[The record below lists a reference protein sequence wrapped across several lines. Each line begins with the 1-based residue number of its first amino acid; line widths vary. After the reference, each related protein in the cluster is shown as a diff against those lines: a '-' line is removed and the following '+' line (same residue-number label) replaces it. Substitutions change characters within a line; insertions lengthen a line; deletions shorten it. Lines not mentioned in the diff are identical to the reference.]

1 VKKPVSW
8 RCERSRRGRSL
19 PAVAP
24 RQLRPSRALP
34 ERTSEPRPQMV
45 LILDPRHEPLARYT
59 PRLGLPCSRVP
70 RPRFPR
76 LDRRRGGC
84 FSFAVR
90 AGPDAQPSAEVF
102 RTPSGIQSGLE
113 SPGQFEL
120 GVARAGGR
128 GRSSR
133 YSDLATWSRSLSPF
147 GLTFKQTIQVRPLPM
162 EAGMLPVR
170 PRRLTVLV
178 LSSLLCNEPHRPS
191 LCLAPRSTSPCAL
204 GSTSVLLPR
213 PRLRPPL
220 LPAPLCSLP
229 PLRSRSTSPLP
240 CSATAPFPR
249 HLNRL
254 SSRPP
259 NDHLRCGRCLSTL
272 LLAACSATAPS
283 PVPSPAYPPNRA
295 ECLPTFPSSRSGPRS
310 SSGTSLTGTMVSR
323 RLGASPRVRQHIP
336 HSSYHLH
343 TEAACRLG
351 GWVWA

>member
-1 VKKPVSW
+1 VHV
-8 RCERSRRGRSL
+8 
-19 PAVAP
+19 
-24 RQLRPSRALP
+24 
-34 ERTSEPRPQMV
+34 
-45 LILDPRHEPLARYT
+45 
-59 PRLGLPCSRVP
+59 
-70 RPRFPR
+70 
-76 LDRRRGGC
+76 
-84 FSFAVR
+84 
-90 AGPDAQPSAEVF
+90 
-102 RTPSGIQSGLE
+102 
-113 SPGQFEL
+113 
-120 GVARAGGR
+120 
-128 GRSSR
+128 
-133 YSDLATWSRSLSPF
+133 LSP
-147 GLTFKQTIQVRPLPM
+147 
-162 EAGMLPVR
+162 
-170 PRRLTVLV
+170 
-178 LSSLLCNEPHRPS
+178 LLYNEPHRPS

-229 PLRSRSTSPLP
+229 PLRSRSTPPLP

-249 HLNRL
+249 HLDRL

-259 NDHLRCGRCLSTL
+259 NDHLRRGCCLSTL

-343 TEAACRLG
+343 MEAACSLG
-351 GWVWA
+351 GWVWAQEPRWGWRRIEGSWPALDEMGWEGCARGLLAFWEAGERPWLGLSAGLLAQL